1 MNLIASKRGKFTRKR
16 VFPLLLIL
24 PAFALHAAIITLPSL
39 STIYLSLYEWNG
51 IGGGKFIG
59 LDNFI
64 EIFTKDDVIW
74 AAFMNNIK
82 WTAIFLTLPI
92 TLGLLVALVV
102 SRLKK
107 GQMVYRTIFFLPYV
121 LSAAIAGRI
130 WTSFYNPY
138 FGFGAVFE
146 KLGLTSLAGVKWL
159 GDPDIALYSVA
170 FVDNWHW
177 WGFVMVLFIA
187 ALHQVNP
194 SLYEA
199 ARVEGVNWLREL
211 VHITIPGV
219 RPTLVFIFMMT
230 IIWSFLTF
238 DYVWVMTMGGPGQ
251 ATEIIS
257 TWMYKNAFIN
267 YRAGYANAICV
278 LQSLICL
285 VVFAATEYIRKKGW
299 DV

>member
-1 MNLIASKRGKFTRKR
+1 MNLIASKRGKITHKKL
-16 VFPLLLIL
+16 FPLLLIL
-24 PAFALHAAIITLPSL
+24 PAFGLHLAIITLPSL

-146 KLGLTSLAGVKWL
+146 KLGLTSLAGIKWL

-199 ARVEGVNWLREL
+199 ARVEGANWLQEF